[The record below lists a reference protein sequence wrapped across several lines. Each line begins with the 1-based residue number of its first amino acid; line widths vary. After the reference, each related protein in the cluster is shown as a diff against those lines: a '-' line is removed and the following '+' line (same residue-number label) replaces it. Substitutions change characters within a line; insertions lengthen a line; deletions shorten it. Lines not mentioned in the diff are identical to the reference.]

1 MSAQTS
7 HFAVLRD
14 CREREILN
22 VTSSK
27 ARVLAALL
35 TVSAVL
41 HTVALAGE
49 MGAAAVAKRA
59 DALLAE
65 EQFGGDAQ
73 TQAAS
78 AASDEIFFRRLSLDL
93 IGAPPTPE
101 AVTAFSLD
109 PSPEKRQKA
118 VERLLAD
125 QRFGQ
130 NWARYWRDVIMF
142 RRTEDRGLF
151 AARAAEQYLTD
162 AFNSN
167 KHWDQIARDFI
178 TATGDVQQ
186 AGPTAIVMAQNGN
199 SEDVTAEVS
208 RIFMGIQIQC
218 AQCHDHPTDRWK
230 REQFHELAAFFP
242 RISVRA
248 VRQDGKQRSFEV
260 VSVDRGP
267 KNKKNNAR
275 RGSLEHHMP
284 DLDKPEEIG
293 KQMEPVFFV
302 GNQKLDPGKSDQERR
317 GAVADWITAHENEWF
332 AKAFVNRMWS
342 EMVGRGFYEPVDDIG
357 PDRDC
362 AAPKSLD
369 YLADRFAANKYDVKW
384 LMQTIALTDAYARRS
399 SSRVDDGSAPFAA
412 ACPQRLRGDQLYNAL
427 VGVLQIEDPSDD
439 GQRGYR
445 NLFSGPRGQVN
456 ATFGYDPSVRRDEVA
471 GSIPQAL
478 FLMNSPQLAR
488 AINAKQQATALGK
501 LVAETPDDE
510 AVVGELYLRCFAREP
525 KAAEMR
531 TCLDHVRTSPD
542 RAEAFED
549 ILWALLNS
557 TEFLNRK

>member
-1 MSAQTS
+1 M
-7 HFAVLRD
+7 
-14 CREREILN
+14 
-22 VTSSK
+22 TSSK

-35 TVSAVL
+35 TLGFVL

-65 EQFGGDAQ
+65 EQFGGDAK
-73 TQAAS
+73 TEAAS

-109 PSPEKRQKA
+109 PSPDKRQKA

-125 QRFGQ
+125 ERFGQ

-186 AGPTAIVMAQNGN
+186 VGTTAIVMAQNGE
-199 SEDVTAEVS
+199 SEDITAEVS

-242 RISVRA
+242 RIAVQA

-267 KNKKNNAR
+267 KSKKNIR

-284 DLDKPEEIG
+284 DLDKPGEIG

-302 GNQKLDPGKSDQERR
+302 GNQKLDPGKKDLERR
-317 GAVADWITAHENEWF
+317 GTVADWITARENEWF
-332 AKAFVNRMWS
+332 SKAFVNRMWS

-369 YLADRFAANKYDVKW
+369 YLADRFAANEYDVKW

-399 SSRVDDGSAPFAA
+399 TSRVDDGSAPFAA

-456 ATFGYDPSVRRDEVA
+456 AMFGYDPSVRRDEVA

-488 AINAKQQATALGK
+488 AINARQHSTALGK